1 MLGNYKLVIDIG
13 CEVHSE
19 LGQYADASFFDF
31 QRHEIIPDAVYLL
44 GRFQFKT
51 NIALIRELIDKN
63 VIKVILSDPV

>member
-31 QRHEIIPDAVYLL
+31 QQHEIVPGAVYLI
-44 GRFQFKT
+44 GRVQFKT
-51 NIALIRELIDKN
+51 NTALIRELVDKN
-63 VIKVILSDPV
+63 VI